1 MTIGHPM
8 SVILATLLLSSTS
21 VADSSPACKAVK
33 HYGVSGCE
41 LLPNQTCPR
50 GYHKQ
55 SVGPSN
61 PQMKSPTYLMC
72 VADKPSSKEQPPKNR
87 SKTAR

>member
-1 MTIGHPM
+1 MTIRHPISIM
-8 SVILATLLLSSTS
+8 LATLLLSSTFA
-21 VADSSPACKAVK
+21 ADSSSGCRAVK
-33 HYGVSGCE
+33 HYGVNGCE
-41 LLPNQTCPR
+41 LLRNQTCPR

-72 VADKPSSKEQPPKNR
+72 VADKSSLREQPPKKR
-87 SKTAR
+87 SKTDR